1 MKLGTFIAVVCL
13 SLVAAPSALAV
24 KLPLDHSLAAM
35 SAIAPNSMLEDDLK
49 SGWTVHPSAGYFSGS
64 TTVDGSGATASAK
77 GYGFTAQSLYS
88 FGEHVGINFS
98 GLEYNGKGDY
108 APGASEVGAVGGSAG
123 ANGWLI
129 GSSLVIDPFSGDGFR
144 MPFFFGLNYAH
155 VASSTPTSPIITA
168 TTLDSP
174 GYVFGFSVRFN
185 IAFIRLEP
193 FLVTTTPMN
202 SGTVTCAAQVTS
214 GTCGAASIQMLPITG
229 INFVLRPLGWSFY
242 FNASNLLVDSGISFY
257 SIGKQFSF

>member
-1 MKLGTFIAVVCL
+1 MKLRPLIAISLL
-13 SLVAAPSALAV
+13 SFTLSQPALAI
-24 KLPLDHSLAAM
+24 KLPLDPSLAAM

-64 TTVDGSGATASAK
+64 TTVDGAGATATAK
-77 GYGFTAQSLYS
+77 GYGVTVQSLFS

-98 GLEYNGKGDY
+98 GLEYDGKGDY
-108 APGASEVGAVGGSAG
+108 TPGATEVGAVGGSAG
-123 ANGWLI
+123 VNGWLL
-129 GSSLVIDPFSGDGFR
+129 GSSLVIDPFSGEGFR

-185 IAFIRLEP
+185 IAFLRFEP
-193 FLVTTTPMN
+193 FMVTTTPMN
-202 SGTVTCAAQVTS
+202 SGTVVCATDVTS

-229 INFVLRPLGWSFY
+229 INIVF
-242 FNASNLLVDSGISFY
+242 
-257 SIGKQFSF
+257 